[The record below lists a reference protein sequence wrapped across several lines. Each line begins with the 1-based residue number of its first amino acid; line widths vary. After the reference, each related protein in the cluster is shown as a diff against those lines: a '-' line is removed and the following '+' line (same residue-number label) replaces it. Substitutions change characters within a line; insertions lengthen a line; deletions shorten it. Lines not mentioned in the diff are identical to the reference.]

1 MGTINYGTSEYITIG
16 CNCKYLETD
25 DDYYFLQTDFDVI
38 QRILNNEYFY
48 YFHITL
54 EPGYYEGYYINIK
67 YNFPLCFDDYI
78 EKQAAQKEITRIKQF
93 LLKCIEDFGCCAV
106 FPGWCTGYSDYKET
120 HKLLNAA
127 MKEMRDDVRTTPT
140 WQQYRK
146 EAEIC

>member
-16 CNCKYLETD
+16 YNCNYLETD
-25 DDYYFLQTDFDVI
+25 DDRFFVQVDFDQI
-38 QRILNNEYFY
+38 AGILKNEFFY
-48 YFHITL
+48 YFHVTL
-54 EPGYYEGYYINIK
+54 NPGYYEGYYINIE
-67 YNFPLCFDDYI
+67 YNFPICFDDYI
-78 EKQAAQKEITRIKQF
+78 KKQAAQKEITRIKQF

-106 FPGWCTGYSDYKET
+106 FPGWCTGYADYKET

-127 MKEMRDDVRTTPT
+127 MREMRDDVRTTPT